1 MLPCPTLQFPHVRD
15 YYSLKQTHA
24 EVHVSEIVASHL
36 GISVSSLDTVHAG
49 SLEWD
54 PEATKRHRQG

>member
-15 YYSLKQTHA
+15 FYFLKQTHA
-24 EVHVSEIVASHL
+24 EVYVSEIAASHL
-36 GISVSSLDTVHAG
+36 GISFSSLEVVRTG